1 MAYNACMTNNETLPA
16 PRYIDTQSSLEEL
29 CSRLKSEPSIAVDTE
44 SDSLYSYHEKV
55 CLIQFSTRTTDYLVD
70 PLSGINVSP
79 LGDIFADPG
88 IEKIFHAAEYDVIC
102 LRRDYG
108 FEFTNLFDT
117 MQAAR
122 ILGFSKLGLS
132 SLLQEFFDVLV
143 DKRFQKANWGKR
155 PISPAMANYARLDT
169 HYLISLRERLSS
181 ALEKANFTKI
191 AQEDF
196 LRIARSSGIP
206 NDKPLYASIRGYHKL
221 TPQQLAIL
229 NELCAYRDHVAQ
241 RADLPP
247 FKILSSTILLEAS
260 KAVPANYEELS
271 KLPGI
276 SEKLL
281 RRNSKGLLEA
291 VKKGESGTPI
301 HLEHRNK
308 PSDIYITRLE
318 KLKKWRVQIARKN
331 SVESDI
337 ILPREILEEIAK
349 KNPSTESDLKSVM
362 QDTPERFQQYHDS
375 IMKVIQEK
383 P

>member
-1 MAYNACMTNNETLPA
+1 MAYNACMKINETLPA
-16 PRYIDTQSSLEEL
+16 PHYIDTQSSLKEL
-29 CSRLKSEPSIAVDTE
+29 CSLLKSESSIAVDTE

-55 CLIQFSTRTTDYLVD
+55 CLIQFSTHTTDYLVD
-70 PLSGINVSP
+70 PLSGIEVSP
-79 LGDIFADPG
+79 LGDIFADPR

-102 LRRDYG
+102 LRRDYS
-108 FEFTNLFDT
+108 FEFANLFDT

-169 HYLISLRERLSS
+169 HYLIPLREQLAS

-196 LRIARSSGIP
+196 LRIARSSGTP

-229 NELCAYRDHVAQ
+229 AELCAYRDHVAQ

-271 KLPGI
+271 ELPGI

-281 RRNSKGLLEA
+281 RRHSKGLLEA

-308 PSDIYITRLE
+308 PSDIYISRLE
-318 KLKKWRVQIARKN
+318 KLKKWRVQLARKK

-337 ILPREILEEIAK
+337 ILPREIMEEIAK
-349 KNPSTESDLKSVM
+349 KNPSTESELKSVM
-362 QDTPERFQQYHDS
+362 QGTPERFQQYHDS

>member
-1 MAYNACMTNNETLPA
+1 MAYNACMKINETLPA
-16 PRYIDTQSSLEEL
+16 PHYIDTQSSLKEL
-29 CSRLKSEPSIAVDTE
+29 CSLLKSESSIAVDTE

-55 CLIQFSTRTTDYLVD
+55 CLIQFSTHTTDYLVD
-70 PLSGINVSP
+70 PLSGIEVSP
-79 LGDIFADPG
+79 LGDIFADPR

-102 LRRDYG
+102 LRRDYS
-108 FEFTNLFDT
+108 FEFANLFDT

-132 SLLQEFFDVLV
+132 SLLQEFFEVIV

-169 HYLISLRERLSS
+169 HYLIPLREQLAS

-196 LRIARSSGIP
+196 LRIARSSGTP

-229 NELCAYRDHVAQ
+229 AELCAYRDHVAQ

-260 KAVPANYEELS
+260 KAVPANYEELLE
-271 KLPGI
+271 LPGI

-281 RRNSKGLLEA
+281 RRHSKGLLEA

-308 PSDIYITRLE
+308 PSDIYISRLE
-318 KLKKWRVQIARKN
+318 KLKKWRVQLARKK

-337 ILPREILEEIAK
+337 ILPREIMEEIAK
-349 KNPSTESDLKSVM
+349 KNPSTESELKSVM
-362 QDTPERFQQYHDS
+362 QGTPERFQQYHDS